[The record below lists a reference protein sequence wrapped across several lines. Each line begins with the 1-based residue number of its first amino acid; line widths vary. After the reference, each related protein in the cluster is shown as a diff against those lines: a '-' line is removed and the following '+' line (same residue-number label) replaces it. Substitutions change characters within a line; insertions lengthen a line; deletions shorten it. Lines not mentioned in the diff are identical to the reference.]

1 VVVVGATS
9 LKISQQIEGQLAV
22 VLGVIDLLR
31 FSLWLSRV
39 AVLLLVRKSPR
50 LATLGHVH

>member
-1 VVVVGATS
+1 MVVVGATS

-22 VLGVIDLLR
+22 MLGVIDLLR

>member
-22 VLGVIDLLR
+22 MLGVIDLLR